1 MATFA
6 QNFTPIGPVG
16 YPRPLSTGSPQ
27 AINATSTTKNY
38 ALGTRCR
45 AVDPVLGEAEFVYA
59 TGVAST
65 AAAELIQI
73 NGDYTTVRA
82 AGGTIKGLCGI
93 AMSANVASQY
103 GWYCIFGACL
113 ALIAG
118 DVTGDV
124 PAYATATAGTLA
136 DDIVAGSQV
145 VGTQLMNGL
154 DAGGSAIPGT
164 ADTTAAHN
172 TVVRL
177 QYPAVVKAV

>member
-1 MATFA
+1 MGTFS
-6 QNFTPIGPVG
+6 PSWKIIGSMG
-16 YPRPLSTGSPQ
+16 YPQPLSTGGVQ
-27 AINATSTTKNY
+27 GITTTSTTKNY
-38 ALGTRCR
+38 ALGTRVR
-45 AVDPVLGEAEFVYA
+45 AVDAVLGECEFMYA

-65 AAAELIQI
+65 AQYDLIQI

-103 GWYCIFGACL
+103 GWYCIFGAVLCT
-113 ALIAG
+113 IAG

-124 PAYATATAGTLA
+124 PAYATATAGVLA

-145 VGTQLMNGL
+145 VGSQLMNGL

-164 ADTTAAHN
+164 TDTTAAHQ

>member
-6 QNFTPIGPVG
+6 QSFKPTHNDAGVF
-16 YPRPLSTGSPQ
+16 PLSTGGPQ
-27 AINATSTTKNY
+27 AIDATSATQNY
-38 ALGTRCR
+38 PLGTRIK
-45 AVDPVLGEAEFVYA
+45 AVDPVLGEAEFIYA
-59 TGVAST
+59 KGVANT
-65 AAAELIQI
+65 AATELIQI

-93 AMSANVASQY
+93 AMSANVANQY

-113 ALIAG
+113 GLIAA

-124 PAYATATAGTLA
+124 PAYATATAGVLA

-145 VGTQLMNGL
+145 VGSQLMNGL

-164 ADTTAAHN
+164 TDTTPIHT
-172 TVVRL
+172 TVVRV